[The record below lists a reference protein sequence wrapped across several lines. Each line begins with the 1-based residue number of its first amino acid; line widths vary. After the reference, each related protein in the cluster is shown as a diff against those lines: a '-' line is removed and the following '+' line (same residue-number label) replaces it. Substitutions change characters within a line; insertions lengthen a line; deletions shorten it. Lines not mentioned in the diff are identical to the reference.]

1 MAGWAA
7 SIRALRHGGS
17 KEVTPATDA
26 RWPMPLQL
34 AIGAVTNFFDAL
46 GIGAF
51 AATTAI
57 FRFLRMVPDRL
68 IPGTMNVGHTLPAIL
83 QAFIYTTM
91 VEVDVLTLF
100 AMIAASVLG
109 A

>member
-1 MAGWAA
+1 
-7 SIRALRHGGS
+7 
-17 KEVTPATDA
+17 
-26 RWPMPLQL
+26 MPLQL